1 MKKHNLSRLRALMP
15 QPKVRKQN
23 SQLNKLTAHAGR
35 LAPPAYDDYEEEPT
49 TKLSTAFVVVLVL
62 HLVAVGGIYAF
73 HSIKAKRRD
82 ADGTA
87 AIARS
92 TAPQTSG
99 QTATAKN
106 PVPAPLP
113 AAPAPVGLPGAATGV
128 AQPVTAKAGALGAHQ
143 EKAINQLPAPNSGPS
158 AVLTQNKVGAGT
170 VPVQAQATLKAS
182 SPGGASVKA
191 PVSVAPAQP
200 AVAQG
205 VDSAAKTYTVVKG
218 DNPVAIAKRM
228 NVNYEEM
235 LKLNGIEDPK
245 KLQIGQV
252 LKLPVKKQSN

>member
-1 MKKHNLSRLRALMP
+1 MKKHKLSSLRALMP

-87 AIARS
+87 AIAKS
-92 TAPQTSG
+92 TAPQTNP
-99 QTATAKN
+99 QTATAKL

-113 AAPAPVGLPGAATGV
+113 AAPAPAGSPAAATGV
-128 AQPVTAKAGALGAHQ
+128 AQPVTAKAGTPAAHH
-143 EKAINQLPAPNSGPS
+143 EKTIPQLPAPNGGPS
-158 AVLTQNKVGAGT
+158 AVLPQNKAGAGT
-170 VPVQAQATLKAS
+170 APVQAQATLKAIS
-182 SPGGASVKA
+182 TGAASVKA
-191 PVSVAPAQP
+191 PVSVASAQP
-200 AVAQG
+200 VVAQG
-205 VDSAAKTYTVVKG
+205 VDSLAKTYTVVKG

-235 LKLNGIEDPK
+235 LKLNAIDDPK
-245 KLQIGQV
+245 KLKIGQV
-252 LKLPVKKQSN
+252 LKLPAKKQSN

>member
-15 QPKVRKQN
+15 QPKVRKPN
-23 SQLNKLTAHAGR
+23 SKSRPLAAHAGR

-87 AIARS
+87 AIAKS
-92 TAPQTSG
+92 AAPQAGG
-99 QTATAKN
+99 QTAPAKSGA
-106 PVPAPLP
+106 VASVAPLP
-113 AAPAPVGLPGAATGV
+113 VPVSPTSPATGAA
-128 AQPVTAKAGALGAHQ
+128 QPISAKAGAAAMHQ
-143 EKAINQLPAPNSGPS
+143 ERTSSQLPAPNSGPS
-158 AVLTQNKVGAGT
+158 AVLAQNKSGVGT
-170 VPVQAQATLKAS
+170 PPVQAQATPKAAPS
-182 SPGGASVKA
+182 GAATAKPAASG
-191 PVSVAPAQP
+191 APAQAAP
-200 AVAQG
+200 AQG
-205 VDSAAKTYTVVKG
+205 PDSGPKTYTVLKG

-235 LKLNGIEDPK
+235 LKLNAIEDPK
-245 KLQIGQV
+245 KLKIGQV
-252 LKLPVKKQSN
+252 LKLPAKKHSN

>member
-1 MKKHNLSRLRALMP
+1 MKKHNLSGLRALMP
-15 QPKVRKQN
+15 QPKVRKQDR
-23 SQLNKLTAHAGR
+23 QLNKLTATAGR
-35 LAPPAYDDYEEEPT
+35 LVPPAYDDYEEEPT

-87 AIARS
+87 AIAKS
-92 TAPQTSG
+92 AAPQTSG
-99 QTATAKN
+99 QTATAKS
-106 PVPAPLP
+106 PVPASLP
-113 AAPAPVGLPGAATGV
+113 AATAPAVSPGAATGI
-128 AQPVTAKAGALGAHQ
+128 AQAVTAKAGAPAPHQ
-143 EKAINQLPAPNSGPS
+143 EKAISQLPAPNGGPS
-158 AVLTQNKVGAGT
+158 AVLAQNKAGAGT
-170 VPVQAQATLKAS
+170 VPVQTQAASKAPS
-182 SPGGASVKA
+182 AGVPSVKA
-191 PVSVAPAQP
+191 PVSAASAQT

-235 LKLNGIEDPK
+235 LKLNAIDDPK
-245 KLQIGQV
+245 KLKIGQV
-252 LKLPVKKQSN
+252 LKLPAKKHSN